1 MTALWLVGL
10 CLLLGMAV
18 ARWGNPPAGMAAALH
33 WWIIYVALPAITLA
47 LVPQL
52 RLSWALWYLAASQW
66 LVLGVAVAWVGVA
79 GRRLGWTR
87 ARTGCIMLVAGLS
100 NTSFLGF
107 PMIEALRGSTSLP
120 LAVVADQ
127 AGAFLAL
134 AIGGTT
140 IAATFASANGQA
152 QRPTLAQIA
161 RRVATFPPFLALVA
175 GVIVGLAGGWP
186 TQLADV
192 FTRLGGTL
200 SPLALFSVGLHFKL
214 RLRAAQAFAVA
225 AALMYKLAL
234 APAMVWVVGMAL
246 GLRGE
251 VLAIAT
257 LQAAMS
263 PMISATIVADQHG
276 LDADTANTVLGF
288 GIVASIATLPLINAL
303 LP

>member
-1 MTALWLVGL
+1 
-10 CLLLGMAV
+10 MAV
-18 ARWGNPPAGMAAALH
+18 ARWGRPPDGLAASLH

-66 LVLGVAVAWVGVA
+66 LVLGVATVWVSLA

-87 ARTGCIMLVAGLS
+87 ARTGGVMLVAGLS

-107 PMIEALRGSTSLP
+107 PMIEALRGGASLP

-134 AIGGTT
+134 AIGGTM
-140 IAATFASANGQA
+140 IAATYASASDEA
-152 QRPTLAQIA
+152 IASRPTPAQIA

-175 GVIVGLAGGWP
+175 GVGVGLAGGWP
-186 TQLADV
+186 PQLAEV
-192 FTRLGGTL
+192 FARLGGTL

-214 RLRAAQAFAVA
+214 RLRREQAVAVA
-225 AALMYKLAL
+225 AALAYKLAL
-234 APAMVWVVGMAL
+234 APTLVWGEGLVL
-246 GLRGE
+246 GLRGD

-263 PMISATIVADQHG
+263 PMISATIVADRHG
-276 LDADTANTVLGF
+276 LDPDTANTVLGF